1 MEQSLKLVEVA
12 PPRARIAFA
21 RLLQTIGWAGLAGI
35 ALACIAVVVGH
46 SAWSKRGALIV
57 EDAGARTRQVASLP
71 LTATKVEPVP
81 IRLPRRADVPLL
93 LTRIERAV
101 VGNGLPW
108 AAGDYRLVP
117 ASDRQAAAL
126 EVRCAFKAPYPKL
139 RAMLAEVL
147 GSAPAVTFREMS
159 FSRLGIDTPEVDARF
174 AIVMFLSDDEERLA
188 PPAGE
193 R

>member
-1 MEQSLKLVEVA
+1 MEQSLNVVDIA
-12 PPRARIAFA
+12 PPRVRIAFA
-21 RLLQTIGWAGLAGI
+21 RLLQTLGWAGIAGL
-35 ALACIAVVVGH
+35 ALACAALVVGH
-46 SAWSKRGALIV
+46 AAWSKRNALIAESV
-57 EDAGARTRQVASLP
+57 GARVRPAATLP
-71 LTATKVEPVP
+71 STATAAEPAP
-81 IRLPRRADVPLL
+81 IRLPHRDDVPLL
-93 LTRIERAV
+93 LARIERAA

-108 AAGDYRLVP
+108 VAGDYRLLP

-159 FSRLGIDTPEVDARF
+159 FSRAGIDTPEVDARF
-174 AIVMFLSDDEERLA
+174 AIAIFLADDEGRPA